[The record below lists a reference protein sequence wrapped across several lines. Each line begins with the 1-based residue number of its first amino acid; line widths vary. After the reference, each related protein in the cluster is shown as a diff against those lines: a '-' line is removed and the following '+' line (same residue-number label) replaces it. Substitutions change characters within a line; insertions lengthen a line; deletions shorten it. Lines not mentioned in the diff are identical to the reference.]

1 MIFVLLLAGTASAE
15 AKDYKD
21 FKLAAVFQTAI
32 EEPWDGAI
40 HQACLLL
47 QKELGF
53 TYEFTEKVGAADFE
67 RVLREYAERGFDL
80 HRGRRLPRRRGTFPP
95 RSEGLSR
102 SRFRLRVRVH
112 LPGTKLLR
120 VRQLDS

>member
-1 MIFVLLLAGTASAE
+1 MAAAGTETREVYLLRKSVLALLMVFVLLLAGTASAE
-15 AKDYKD
+15 VKDYKD

-40 HQACLLL
+40 HQACILL

-67 RVLREYAERGFDL
+67 RVLREYAER
-80 HRGRRLPRRRGTFPP
+80 
-95 RSEGLSR
+95 
-102 SRFRLRVRVH
+102 
-112 LPGTKLLR
+112 
-120 VRQLDS
+120 